1 MTQLMN
7 SAFVGY
13 KLKSVVARITTLAL
27 DLLCNKFRCCKL
39 WQYVAQSRSDR
50 VLLFATN
57 FQFYHLHHNLLHFTT
72 LVIGQFSC
80 TKNAGKMV
88 SKRALD
94 LGHFRFGQEVNM
106 AEIVEVENA
115 ETQDCEFISE
125 KMSEAQRKDFC
136 KGLEKHPYL

>member
-1 MTQLMN
+1 MN

-13 KLKSVVARITTLAL
+13 KLKSVVARITTPAL

-88 SKRALD
+88 SKCALD
-94 LGHFRFGQEVNM
+94 LGHFRFGQVTWPRLWRLRMLRPKIVNLL
-106 AEIVEVENA
+106 VKKC
-115 ETQDCEFISE
+115 QRPKE
-125 KMSEAQRKDFC
+125 KICAKNLKSTHVCRKLVD
-136 KGLEKHPYL
+136 